1 MEPNNRFQGTLHKV
15 SGPLNRDVGIMKMKI
30 SKLIILC
37 LMILACICT
46 NVAGQSTDA
55 PPSATESRA
64 KLDFLDNVPEFHDFD
79 LTMSESDLNGL
90 VTKYNLG
97 VYITPEQGDGDK
109 EYRVW
114 NKDGENVFIGFNAG
128 KCTGI
133 QRMPMEPDI
142 EKEFQQGG
150 PGYPPQGV
158 GSPDP

>member
-1 MEPNNRFQGTLHKV
+1 
-15 SGPLNRDVGIMKMKI
+15 MKMNI
-30 SKLIILC
+30 SKLIFLC
-37 LMILACICT
+37 LTILACICA

-55 PPSATESRA
+55 PPSAAESRA

-90 VTKYNLG
+90 VTKYNLS
-97 VYITPEQGDGDK
+97 VHITPEQGDRDK

-114 NKDGENVFIGFNAG
+114 NKDGENVFIGFSDG

-133 QRMPMEPDI
+133 QRMFREPNI

-150 PGYPPQGV
+150 PGYPPQSV